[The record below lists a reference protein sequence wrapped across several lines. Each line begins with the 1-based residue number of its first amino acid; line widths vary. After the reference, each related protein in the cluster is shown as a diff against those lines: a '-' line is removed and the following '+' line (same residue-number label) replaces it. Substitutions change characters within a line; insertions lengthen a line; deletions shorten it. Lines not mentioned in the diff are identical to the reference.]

1 MKRLIKTTTLLF
13 AAAALSVN
21 LASAKTP
28 PAINTSADLESAIKQ
43 VVSYPEHT
51 VKEISCDMEVVFKIT
66 DDGHLKVRKTTGKPE
81 FASHVTECLQKLEVE
96 NPELYGRF
104 FSKTISFI
112 YRK

>member
-1 MKRLIKTTTLLF
+1 MKRLIKTTALLF

-43 VVSYPEHT
+43 VVSYPERT
-51 VKEISCDMEVVFKIT
+51 AKETSCDMEVVFKISN
-66 DDGHLKVRKTTGKPE
+66 DGKLEVRKTTGKPE